1 MEENTDVNDLI
12 KEKDVVT
19 YFKWDAPSRVFKKRD
34 KEYFV
39 NLGVLVFFISLIFL
53 FFREFIVIITIW
65 VLFGILYIFSTIEPE
80 KVTHRI
86 TDRGV
91 EFAGFEYKWRD
102 LSSFYFS
109 KKNSV
114 NVLYLN
120 TKKALPGRIYLIL
133 NPNLNVDKIYDQ
145 LKTHL
150 DFIEKPVNSW
160 FDKLVENVSD
170 KFSLE

>member
-1 MEENTDVNDLI
+1 MEENNNVNDSI
-12 KEKDVVT
+12 NEKDLIT
-19 YFKWDAPSRVFKKRD
+19 YFIWEAPSRSFKKRE

-39 NLGVLVFFISLIFL
+39 NFGVLVFFISLIFL
-53 FFREFIVIITIW
+53 FFQEFIVIITIW

-80 KVTHRI
+80 NVTHKI
-86 TDRGV
+86 TDRGID
-91 EFAGFEYKWRD
+91 FAGFEYKWRD
-102 LSSFYFS
+102 LSSFYFA
-109 KKNSV
+109 KKNNI

-133 NPNLNVDKIYDQ
+133 SPEINPDKIYDI

-160 FDKLVENVSD
+160 FDKVVENVSD